1 MVMKNIRLALI
12 VLFVMLFAV
21 SSFLKLPAGSVKGTV
36 NPADGAIRATV
47 ISATDSFKSLI
58 NNEGV
63 FVITDIKPGN
73 YNLVIEAKAPY
84 KNAIREDILV
94 TEGATT
100 DVGEI
105 KLGK

>member
-1 MVMKNIRLALI
+1 MKNTRLALVI
-12 VLFVMLFAV
+12 LFVIIITV
-21 SSFLKLPAGSVKGTV
+21 SSFLKLPAGGSVKGTI
-36 NPADGAIRATV
+36 NPPDGGIRASV
-47 ISATDSFKSLI
+47 ISGTDSFKSLI

-63 FVITDIKPGN
+63 FVITDVKPGN

-84 KNAIREDILV
+84 RNAIREDILV
-94 TEGATT
+94 TEGGTM

>member
-1 MVMKNIRLALI
+1 MKNTRLALV
-12 VLFVMLFAV
+12 VLFVILIVA
-21 SSFLKLPAGSVKGTV
+21 SSFLKLPAGGSVKGTV
-36 NPADGAIRATV
+36 SPADGAIRASV
-47 ISATDSFKSLI
+47 ISATDSFKSII

-63 FVITDIKPGN
+63 FVITDVKPGN
-73 YNLVIEAKAPY
+73 YNLIIEAKAPY
-84 KNAIREDILV
+84 RNATREDILV

>member
-1 MVMKNIRLALI
+1 MKNTRLALVI
-12 VLFVMLFAV
+12 LFVILITV
-21 SSFLKLPAGSVKGTV
+21 SSFLKLPAGGSVKGTI
-36 NPADGAIRATV
+36 NPADGGIRASV

-73 YNLVIEAKAPY
+73 YNLIIEAKAPY
-84 KNAIREDILV
+84 RNATREDILV
-94 TEGATT
+94 TEGGTT

>member
-1 MVMKNIRLALI
+1 MKNTRLAFV
-12 VLFVMLFAV
+12 VLFAILITV
-21 SSFLKLPAGSVKGTV
+21 SSFLKFPAGGSVKGTV

-63 FVITDIKPGN
+63 FVITDVKPGN

-84 KNAIREDILV
+84 RNASRDDILV
-94 TEGATT
+94 TEGGTT

-105 KLGK
+105 KMGK

>member
-1 MVMKNIRLALI
+1 MKNTRLALV
-12 VLFVMLFAV
+12 VLMVLLFAI
-21 SSFLKLPAGSVKGTV
+21 SSFLKFSPGSIKGTV
-36 NPADGAIRATV
+36 NPPDAGVRAWA
-47 ISATDSFKSLI
+47 ISATDSFKSVV
-58 NNEGV
+58 NTEGV

-84 KNAIREDILV
+84 KNATREEILV